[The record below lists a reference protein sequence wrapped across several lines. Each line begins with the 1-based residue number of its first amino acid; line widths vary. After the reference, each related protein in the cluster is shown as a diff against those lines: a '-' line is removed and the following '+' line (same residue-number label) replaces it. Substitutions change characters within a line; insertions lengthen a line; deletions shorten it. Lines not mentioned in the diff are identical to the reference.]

1 MAPLR
6 NSTAV
11 FRRFLDLQQR
21 HWRRRGPLGPSQ
33 VMIGLMTM
41 SVLGSRGYEQTM
53 DNMKEQL
60 GSALGWA
67 DNDDAPTASAFC
79 QARRKL
85 PAQECERMASQVYD
99 LCTIARAEAAIGYDG
114 MRLLAEDGTKLP
126 LPAYAVL
133 RNHFGC
139 PSQGEGRELDG
150 PQASLTVLW
159 DVGANQ
165 PVTWRLGPYL
175 DSERAQ
181 ANGMMS
187 ALRRGDLLLC
197 DRNFMSRRFLT
208 QVHQQHA
215 DVLLRVCTTGI
226 GVLQEVRE
234 FVASDATDQMIDVAT
249 RDEHEKPLEGMPC
262 IRVRLIRNTLPDG
275 SSAVYLT
282 TLLDQQQHPA
292 QRLIDLYAQRWR
304 IETAFREMKVWH
316 GLEHFRAR
324 HVDGIA
330 QEVAAI
336 MIFLLLAGEL
346 EAQVRA
352 TYPDAAGQAVQPA
365 SPEQAVAIRPTIR
378 FNRRIVADCAVKI
391 LRAALTGT
399 GAEKTFAYAMRRI
412 WRYRQ
417 TIKPGRSFPRQR
429 KSSPRG
435 WKPRGTKGKGRP

>member
-1 MAPLR
+1 MTPLS

-11 FRRFLDLQQR
+11 FRRFLELQPR

-33 VMIGLMTM
+33 VMIGVMTM

-53 DNMKEQL
+53 DDMKLQL
-60 GSALGWA
+60 GDALGWA
-67 DNDDAPTASAFC
+67 PNDDAPTASAFC
-79 QARRKL
+79 QARRKM
-85 PAQECERMASQVYD
+85 PAHECERIASQLYD
-99 LCTIARAEAAIGYDG
+99 LCTSARSEAAIGYDG

-126 LPAYAVL
+126 MPAYAAL

-139 PSQGEGRELDG
+139 PSQGAGRELEG

-165 PVTWRLGPYL
+165 PVTWRLGPYKE
-175 DSERAQ
+175 SERVQ
-181 ANGMMS
+181 ADGMMG
-187 ALRRGDLLLC
+187 ALRRGDVLLC

-208 QVHQQHA
+208 QVHQRGA
-215 DVLLRVCTTGI
+215 DVLLRVCTTGV
-226 GVLQEVRE
+226 GVLQEIRD
-234 FVASDATDQMIDVAT
+234 FVDADASDQVIEVAT

-262 IRVRLIRNTLPDG
+262 IRVRLIRHQLPDG

-282 TLLDQQQHPA
+282 TLLDQQRHPA
-292 QRLIDLYAQRWR
+292 QRLIELYTQRWR

-324 HVDGIA
+324 NVDGIA
-330 QEVAAI
+330 QEIAAI

-346 EAQVRA
+346 EAHVRRA
-352 TYPDAAGQAVQPA
+352 CPAAAGQEAQNT
-365 SPEQAVAIRPTIR
+365 SPEQAVVTTPTIR
-378 FNRRIVADCAVKI
+378 FNRRIVANCAVNI
-391 LRAALTGT
+391 LRAVIAGK
-399 GAEKTFAYAMRRI
+399 GVEKIFAHSMFRM

-417 TIKPGRSFPRQR
+417 TIRPGRSFPRQR

>member
-1 MAPLR
+1 MTPLS

-11 FRRFLDLQQR
+11 FRRFLDLQPR

-53 DNMKEQL
+53 DDMKAQL

-67 DNDDAPTASAFC
+67 GHDEAPTASAFC

-85 PAQECERMASQVYD
+85 PAQACERMAAQVYE
-99 LCTIARAEAAIGYDG
+99 LCTAARAEAAIGYDG

-126 LPAYAVL
+126 LPAYAVFKD
-133 RNHFGC
+133 HFGC
-139 PSQGEGRELDG
+139 PSQGEGRELEG

-175 DSERAQ
+175 ESERAQ
-181 ANGMMS
+181 ADGMMN

-208 QVHQQHA
+208 QVHQRHA

-226 GVLQEVRE
+226 GVLHEIRD
-234 FVASDATDQMIDVAT
+234 FVTSDATDQMIDIAT
-249 RDEHEKPLEGMPC
+249 RDEHDKPLAGMPS
-262 IRVRLIRNTLPDG
+262 IRVRLIRKPLSDG

-282 TLLDQQQHPA
+282 TLLDQQRHPA
-292 QRLIDLYAQRWR
+292 QRLIELYVQRWR

-316 GLEHFRAR
+316 GLERFRAR

-336 MIFLLLAGEL
+336 MIFLMLAGEL
-346 EAQVRA
+346 EALVRSE
-352 TYPDAAGQAVQPA
+352 YPTAAGQAVQPT
-365 SPEQAVAIRPTIR
+365 SPEQAELIQPTIR
-378 FNRRIVADCAVKI
+378 FNRRIVANCAVKI
-391 LRAALTGT
+391 LCAALIDAGV
-399 GAEKTFAYAMRRI
+399 EKTFAYAMRRI

-417 TIKPGRSFPRQR
+417 TIKHGRSFPRQR